1 MGGTRPTIRPI
12 VFALAQVGVI
22 SQYIKTR
29 TLRYITQVSSSKY
42 SMSQLPVVNVG
53 GEECKLV
60 TIGELCDSYK
70 TQSKPEWLSDANP
83 KKRARTEDTTSDAG
97 EDTLPEQA
105 NDGTVETTDILGAT
119 ESSDDSEDQVVHA
132 GDALKWNGC
141 ECTKCLL
148 KAFIDNHKNLSPI
161 EKVALYT
168 RSTDLTCNEDVYT
181 PAAERYYWQF
191 SGSKHMHNTNTV
203 IECMNA
209 VAAVSNCE
217 YRDKWPRHGIV
228 GGAVYPMDDGRFCG
242 YRKHMPFVGNYP
254 IFDIAPMETLV
265 CSNDLF
271 FWKRS
276 PWIRQIGSL
285 MVCTEHLPNS
295 EGVLTYNVHH
305 SKLATI
311 LITRAMNSKHCMQL
325 QKYMQHNVPYMLEF
339 GQFTVPTPDY
349 DEMMLSRACGMLA
362 YSHFCGICD
371 GFDWSN
377 VHMTYIPS
385 LTANAL
391 PRDSLFEFADLDME
405 DCYEVV
411 QSGVWDVMPIEIMK
425 REMYAMLYKFVAE
438 DEHPETLCNVF
449 KSVNIDDDYDDG
461 YMLAAELPLDGWKD
475 KCKSHRSGT
484 SDEKVGEYL
493 LDNEIYMKNFWHMC
507 REWRISLIFAF
518 AKNMEC
524 TRLQE
529 HATAE
534 EVHDYCL
541 SLMVSWQ
548 TSVYGLIACHACR
561 IPISHKHAQLH
572 WLCGCR
578 VYDMLAWALQD
589 YVDSLTESE
598 EENREYYLED
608 TDKED
613 YYKFMQRWMDVKM
626 ADVN

>member
-1 MGGTRPTIRPI
+1 M
-12 VFALAQVGVI
+12 
-22 SQYIKTR
+22 
-29 TLRYITQVSSSKY
+29 RYITQVSSIKY
-42 SMSQLPVVNVG
+42 SMSQSPVVNVG

-60 TIGELCDSYK
+60 TIGELCNSYEM
-70 TQSKPEWLSDANP
+70 QSKPDWLSDANP

-97 EDTLPEQA
+97 EDTLPEQT
-105 NDGTVETTDILGAT
+105 NDVTVETTDILGAS
-119 ESSDDSEDQVVHA
+119 ESSDDDEKQAVHA
-132 GDALKWNGC
+132 GDALKWNEC

-191 SGSKHMHNTNTV
+191 SGSKHMHNTETV

-228 GGAVYPMDDGRFCG
+228 GGAVYPMDDGRLCG
-242 YRKHMPFVGNYP
+242 YRKHTPYVGNYP

-285 MVCTEHLPNS
+285 MVCTEHLANS

-325 QKYMQHNVPYMLEF
+325 QKYMHHNVPYMLEF

-371 GFDWSN
+371 EFDWSN
-377 VHMTYIPS
+377 VHMSYIPS

-411 QSGVWDVMPIEIMK
+411 QSGIWDVLPIEIMK

-461 YMLAAELPLDGWKD
+461 YTLAAQLPLDGWKD
-475 KCKSHRSGT
+475 KCKSHRSGIN
-484 SDEKVGEYL
+484 DEK
-493 LDNEIYMKNFWHMC
+493 
-507 REWRISLIFAF
+507 
-518 AKNMEC
+518 
-524 TRLQE
+524 
-529 HATAE
+529 
-534 EVHDYCL
+534 
-541 SLMVSWQ
+541 
-548 TSVYGLIACHACR
+548 
-561 IPISHKHAQLH
+561 
-572 WLCGCR
+572 
-578 VYDMLAWALQD
+578 
-589 YVDSLTESE
+589 VDSLTESE
-598 EENREYYLED
+598 EENCEYYLED